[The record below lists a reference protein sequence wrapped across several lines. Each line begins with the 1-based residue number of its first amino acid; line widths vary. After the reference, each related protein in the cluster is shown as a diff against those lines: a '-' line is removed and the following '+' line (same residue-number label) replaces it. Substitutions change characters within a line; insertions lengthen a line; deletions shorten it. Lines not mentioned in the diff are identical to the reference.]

1 MANHCFSSMFYHL
14 VWSTQYREPNIKS
27 ESKDKLHYY
36 IKEIISRKEW
46 HPVAVGGIDDH
57 VHILIQKAPKYTIS
71 DVVCCIKSNS
81 SRFMSEN
88 FVKDFAWQHGYSVF
102 TVDQRSIDRVKGYIL
117 NQELHHKKMSF
128 EEEYIALLKRNC
140 IKYNAKYISKRQ
152 FFE

>member
-1 MANHCFSSMFYHL
+1 MSSPVYSCVYCHF
-14 VWSTQYREPNIKS
+14 VWSTKNRESLITSEIKPS
-27 ESKDKLHYY
+27 LYNFIGSVMTRRKWQLIAIGGVEDHIHILMKK
-36 IKEIISRKEW
+36 ISR
-46 HPVAVGGIDDH
+46 DH
-57 VHILIQKAPKYTIS
+57 ES
-71 DVVCCIKSNS
+71 DIVCRIKSNS

-88 FVKDFAWQHGYSVF
+88 FVKDFTWQHGYSVF